1 MPTPVALR
9 NFFPIQSW
17 RVDVERILD
26 LLAKGEMVESHGLM
40 PWSSNYTFLVTV
52 RRTNVEV
59 LAIYK
64 PCRGE
69 RPLWDF
75 PDGTLA
81 LREVASF
88 HVSQA
93 LSWDFIPPTVLRK
106 GLHGLGAVQLFI
118 EADPEAHYFTLRD
131 QHVSIFQRIA
141 AFDYIVNNADR
152 KAGHCLQSEDGH
164 IWTIDHGLTFHPE
177 YKLRTVIWDFAGQ
190 PIPDDILID
199 LRRLQQTLDQPSSA
213 LLTELACLLADHE
226 VKMFRR
232 RLDLLI
238 TVGRFPLPGRGYNV
252 PFPPI

>member
-1 MPTPVALR
+1 MTPPDTAPQPPMP
-9 NFFPIQSW
+9 
-17 RVDVERILD
+17 DMEHGLD
-26 LLAKGEMVESHGLM
+26 LLSRGRMEKSHGLM

-52 RRTNVEV
+52 CDDAEQA

-81 LREVASF
+81 LREVAAF
-88 HVSQA
+88 HVSRA
-93 LSWDFIPPTVLRK
+93 LGWDFIPPTVLRE
-106 GLHGLGAVQLFI
+106 GFLGLGAVQLYI

-131 QHVSIFQRIA
+131 EYTPTFQRVA

-152 KAGHCLQSEDGH
+152 KGGHCLKDKDGY

-177 YKLRTVIWDFAGQ
+177 YKLRTVIWDFAGE
-190 PIPDDILID
+190 PLPEDILAD
-199 LRRLQQTLDQPSSA
+199 LRCLQQNVRQPSSPI
-213 LLTELACLLADHE
+213 LSELASLITE
-226 VKMFRR
+226 REIKTFRH
-232 RLDLLI
+232 RLDRI
-238 TVGRFPLPGRGYNV
+238 VASGTFPLPGAGRNV